1 MNKRVSYKKL
11 LTARRAQGGGVGWGG
26 GDGILVSRLQTIV
39 LLSEAAVRMK
49 ENEKKTTPCNH
60 LLSAFVSALQ
70 SPARLPFFNRRTQ
83 FNPLLIV
90 FIFFK

>member
-11 LTARRAQGGGVGWGG
+11 LTARRAQRGWGGGG
-26 GDGILVSRLQTIV
+26 GDGILVSWLQTIV

-60 LLSAFVSALQ
+60 LPSAFVSALQ
-70 SPARLPFFNRRTQ
+70 SPARLPF
-83 FNPLLIV
+83 
-90 FIFFK
+90 